1 VDQPFKPT
9 HDSTRA
15 PLHTSGSVPSRT
27 TSSARSDIA
36 RSPLHTSGTPRPD
49 SSAGMRIDPRR
60 SSLGS
65 SPSVSA
71 RTARP
76 DSSPTVETAF
86 WRGPRFAPES
96 VAETGIRLN
105 FLEDLALK
113 LLNLSGPMSLR
124 DLSTQIRLSFSVVN
138 ELLRRMRAEQF
149 CEITGM
155 SGNIPQIA
163 ITSRGRSRA
172 AELSTISHYAGPAPV
187 SLENYTQQVRDQS
200 VLGLPIHAAEIEAGF
215 AHLVLSTSILEKLG
229 TALNSGTSIFLY
241 GPSGTGKTTIAT
253 ALAKVLSIDR
263 VWIPY
268 AVEIDGQIIS
278 VYDPHVHDK
287 VDDLVTSQGGDARW
301 VLCKRPMV
309 SVGGELTLEMLEL
322 QFSPVTKYH
331 TAPVQMKANNGVIII
346 DDFGRQRFRPE
357 ELLNRWVVPLDRR
370 VDYLTMSD
378 GRKIEVPFEPCVVF
392 ATNLNPSTLT
402 DEAFMRRIQTKI
414 KVDTISDEQFHA
426 IFRAVCENNGL
437 TFEPNL
443 VDELISIIRKELNEP
458 LRGCHPRDLV
468 NQIRWKARYKG
479 AEPLLDRDA
488 LLAAVDAYFVRESQ
502 AEN

>member
-1 VDQPFKPT
+1 VDQPSKPT
-9 HDSTRA
+9 HDSTRG
-15 PLHTSGSVPSRT
+15 PLHTSGSIPSRT
-27 TSSARSDIA
+27 TSSVRSDIA
-36 RSPLHTSGTPRPD
+36 RSPLHTSGSAPARPD
-49 SSAGMRIDPRR
+49 SSSGMRVDPRR
-60 SSLGS
+60 TSLGS

-71 RTARP
+71 RSARP
-76 DSSPTVETAF
+76 DSSPTEEAVF

-138 ELLRRMRAEQF
+138 ELLRRMRSEQF

-163 ITSRGRSRA
+163 ITSRGRTRA
-172 AELSTISHYAGPAPV
+172 AELSLISHYAGPAPV
-187 SLENYTQQVRDQS
+187 SLENYTRQVRDQS
-200 VLGLPIHAAEIEAGF
+200 VREVPIHSPEIERGF
-215 AHLVLSTSILEKLG
+215 AHLVLDNSILEKLG

-253 ALAKVLSIDR
+253 ALAKVLSVDR
-263 VWIPY
+263 IWIPY
-268 AVEIDGQIIS
+268 AVEVDGQIIN

-301 VLCKRPMV
+301 VLCNRPTV

-322 QFSPVTKYH
+322 QFSPITKFH
-331 TAPVQMKANNGVIII
+331 TAPVQMKANNGVMII

-370 VDYLTMSD
+370 VDYLTLSG

-414 KVDTISDEQFHA
+414 KIGTVTDEQFHA
-426 IFRAVCENNGL
+426 IFRVVCKESEL
-437 TFEPNL
+437 LCEAAL
-443 VDELISIIRKELNEP
+443 VDELINVIRKRLNEP

-468 NQIRWKARYKG
+468 NQICWKARYKDTE
-479 AEPLLDRDA
+479 ARFDREA
-488 LLAAVDAYFVRESQ
+488 LIDAVDAYFVRKD
-502 AEN
+502 EN